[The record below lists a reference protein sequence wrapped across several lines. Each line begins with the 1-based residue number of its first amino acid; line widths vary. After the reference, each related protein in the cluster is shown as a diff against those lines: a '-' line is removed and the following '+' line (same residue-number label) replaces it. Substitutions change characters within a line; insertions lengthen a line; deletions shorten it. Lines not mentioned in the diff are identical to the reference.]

1 MKFLFIGDIVGKPGR
16 RCLQRNLKDIREKYS
31 IDLVI
36 ANAENAAGGAGITE
50 KVVREI
56 KAAGVDVL
64 TGGNHCWDRKDI
76 FNFIDREPYLVRPLN
91 LPEATT
97 PGSGS
102 VIYEI
107 EGKGIK
113 AAVINLI
120 GRVFMSPADCP
131 FQTIDRELVKLKSNA
146 EIIIV
151 DIHAEATSE
160 KQALGW
166 YLDGRVSAVI
176 GTHTHVQTADQRL
189 LSQHTAYISDAGMTG
204 LYDSI
209 LGVDIE
215 GPLKRFTTRLPHP
228 LNIGEGPTVFNA
240 VVVEVDEENGQAKSI
255 QRISDII

>member
-1 MKFLFIGDIVGKPGR
+1 MKFLFIGDVVGKPGR
-16 RCLQRNLKDIREKYS
+16 KCLQRNLKEIRKQYS

-50 KVVREI
+50 KVVKEI
-56 KAAGVDVL
+56 KNAGVDIM
-64 TGGNHCWDRKDI
+64 TGGNHCWDRRDI
-76 FNFIDREPYLVRPLN
+76 FKFIDGEPCLVRPLN

-97 PGSGS
+97 PGKGS
-102 VIYEI
+102 VIYEL
-107 EGKGIK
+107 EEKNIK
-113 AAVINLI
+113 VAVISLI

-131 FQTIDRELVKLKSNA
+131 FQAVDRELERLKSSTNL
-146 EIIIV
+146 IIV

-166 YLDGRVSAVI
+166 HLAGRVSAVM

-189 LSQHTAYISDAGMTG
+189 LRQQTAYISDVGMTG

-209 LGVDIE
+209 LGIDIE

-228 LNIGEGPTVFNA
+228 LNIGDGLTVLNA
-240 VVVEVDEENGQAKSI
+240 VVVEVDETTGQAQSI
-255 QRISDII
+255 ERISEII

>member
-16 RCLQRNLKDIREKYS
+16 RCLQRNLNNIRNKYC

-36 ANAENAAGGAGITE
+36 ANVENAAGGAGITE

-56 KAAGVDVL
+56 KMAGVDVM

-97 PGSGS
+97 PGRGS
-102 VIYEI
+102 IIFEF
-107 EGKGIK
+107 EEKGLK

-131 FQTIDRELVKLKSNA
+131 FQAIDRELLNINNSA

-189 LSQHTAYISDAGMTG
+189 LSKQTAYISDAGMTG

-240 VVVEVDEENGQAKSI
+240 VVVEVDENNGQAQSI
-255 QRISDII
+255 QRISEII